1 MKILRNKNF
10 SSDSGNETPKKVGE
24 AIGTG
29 LVGTM
34 GTIGATDLIKR
45 GAKKYIT
52 GQESKK
58 TKEAFKQ
65 GVKSLDATRRA
76 NNFKAEVARGETNS
90 GNVLDLLFHKKRVK
104 KADQVYKAAVSKNNE
119 AYKAG
124 VGALKKNLINE
135 RNTRIAKRTG
145 KVGKIAM
152 TAGLVGT
159 GIAAGM
165 KLRKKKKDDN

>member
-10 SSDSGNETPKKVGE
+10 SSNSDNETPKKIGE

-29 LVGTM
+29 LVGAA
-34 GTIGATDLIKR
+34 GTIGATDLIKNE
-45 GAKKYIT
+45 AKKYIT

-65 GVKSLDATRRA
+65 GVKNLDATRKA
-76 NNFKAEVARGETNS
+76 NNFKAEVARGNTNS
-90 GNVLDLLFHKKRVK
+90 GNALDLLFHKKRVK
-104 KADQVYKAAVSKNNE
+104 KADQAYKAAVSKNNE
-119 AYKAG
+119 AYKSG
-124 VGALKKNLINE
+124 VKALKKNLISE
-135 RNTRIAKRTG
+135 RNSRVAKRTG

-159 GIAAGM
+159 GVAAGM
-165 KLRKKKKDDN
+165 KLRKKKKE

>member
-10 SSDSGNETPKKVGE
+10 SSDKNETPKKIGE

-29 LVGTM
+29 LVGAA
-34 GTIGATDLIKR
+34 GTIGATDLIKN

-52 GQESKK
+52 EQESKK
-58 TKEAFKQ
+58 AKEAFKK
-65 GVKSLDATRRA
+65 GVKNLEATRKA

-90 GNVLDLLFHKKRVK
+90 GNALDLLFHKRKVK
-104 KADQVYKAAVSKNNE
+104 KADQVYKAATSKNNE
-119 AYKAG
+119 AYKSG
-124 VGALKKNLINE
+124 VKALKKNLISE
-135 RNTRIAKRTG
+135 RNARVAKRTG

-159 GIAAGM
+159 GVAAGM
-165 KLRKKKKDDN
+165 KLRKKKKE